1 MRSSCIATY
10 FLKLP
15 FFHVILLVRCLNDD
29 CHTGLVQLNEACAV
43 YKAEDKEKRSFSF
56 MHCWTM
62 LRFEPKWH
70 AKMNQLAANKDSH
83 KKQKASEDPLQD
95 LTGNSIDDILNAGNN
110 VNASPD
116 GHAPKRPMG
125 RKKAKQLQRQGGG
138 DACIIAFDNMWEKKE
153 VADANKEER
162 KDARLNKSLEIEKE
176 RLQIEQIRAAA
187 EQERASADKS
197 RAAADQEKVQLK
209 RMLEEERIRT
219 LNISAMDAD
228 QQVYYKS
235 LRREILIH

>member
-1 MRSSCIATY
+1 MYHCI
-10 FLKLP
+10 F
-15 FFHVILLVRCLNDD
+15 
-29 CHTGLVQLNEACAV
+29 
-43 YKAEDKEKRSFSF
+43 
-56 MHCWTM
+56 
-62 LRFEPKWH
+62 
-70 AKMNQLAANKDSH
+70 
-83 KKQKASEDPLQD
+83 
-95 LTGNSIDDILNAGNN
+95 
-110 VNASPD
+110 
-116 GHAPKRPMG
+116 
-125 RKKAKQLQRQGGG
+125 
-138 DACIIAFDNMWEKKE
+138 AFDNMWEKKE

-219 LNISAMDAD
+219 LDISAMDAD